1 MSVCDK
7 PVSYM
12 LTQHLSLIFKLG
24 ASATRTMNISSTDM
38 SSKCTPSGFADV
50 ELLHKFGKTLSDSHL
65 SSEATAA
72 PAGETS

>member
-12 LTQHLSLIFKLG
+12 LTQHLGLIFKLG

-50 ELLHKFGKTLSDSHL
+50 KLLHKFGKTLSDSHL
-65 SSEATAA
+65 STEGTAA
-72 PAGETS
+72 LTGGIS